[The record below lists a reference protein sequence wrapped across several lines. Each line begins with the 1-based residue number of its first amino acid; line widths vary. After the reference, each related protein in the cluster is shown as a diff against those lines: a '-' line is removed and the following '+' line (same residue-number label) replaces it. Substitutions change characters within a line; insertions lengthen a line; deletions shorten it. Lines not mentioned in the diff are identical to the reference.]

1 MKELYN
7 LFLFIAICFVV
18 YLVFRSF
25 HYNPMIIEG
34 MTDASGNSVSV
45 SAPANGIAGNA
56 ASYSAALKAAT
67 IKSQDTFLI
76 SKYRSDYESAILN
89 LDDLISNL
97 MLKTALSVD
106 QDNPGQSVI
115 QLGQMQQAKLAL
127 NSVMKFVDS
136 Q

>member
-7 LFLFIAICFVV
+7 LLLFIAICFVV

-56 ASYSAALKAAT
+56 ASYAAAIKAAT
-67 IKSQDTFLI
+67 IKSLDTFLI
-76 SKYRSDYESAILN
+76 SKYRSDYESTILN
-89 LDDLISNL
+89 LDDLINNL
-97 MLKTALSVD
+97 MLKTALSVN
-106 QDNPGQSVI
+106 QDNPGDAVVK
-115 QLGQMQQAKLAL
+115 LGQMQQAKLAL
-127 NSVMKFVDS
+127 NSVMKFIDS